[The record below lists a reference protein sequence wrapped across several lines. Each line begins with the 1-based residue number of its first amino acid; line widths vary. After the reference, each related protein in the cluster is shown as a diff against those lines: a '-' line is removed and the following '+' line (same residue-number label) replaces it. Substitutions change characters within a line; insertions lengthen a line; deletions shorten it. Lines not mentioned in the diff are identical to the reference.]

1 MKVLVCDDDKDY
13 LDKCSQKLLE
23 LGEKHQVELELEK
36 QQSGKSLLFFQE
48 SKYKDVDC
56 IYMVTVCRD

>member
-36 QQSGKSLLFFQE
+36 A
-48 SKYKDVDC
+48 KDLQKEVIGC
-56 IYMVTVCRD
+56 VVLE